1 MKKYLLSVTLIALI
15 MSCTNTSF
23 EESTGVMEPIE
34 SRSVMNK
41 AKWQPE
47 SLTNILQFKSESEFE
62 DFLNELSSLEDD
74 ARKYSLVEARYGEF
88 YSLKKVYDTAMLAAG
103 DLDESEESFMEYK
116 NSFSPYLYFSEYAD
130 DCGAYLPVKN
140 KNVAFLLNANGEVII
155 SGIRI
160 CKNDVTSYADLQEAG
175 VAMYEREEEPTMTRG
190 WSPSYISH
198 SEYAF
203 SESSNNVGM
212 EYDSGWWQENKRKVR
227 VKCGRKVE
235 GSQLQPVM
243 KLHIEVSFRKKT
255 WLGWANYVSETTTTG
270 TFTGGY
276 NGSIN
281 FYKNADSSHDWYQNL
296 TNVGWYVDPLGYPHL
311 TNPYIDAELTLDF
324 RGIGHLLYL
333 SFRVPYID
341 ATMPNP
347 TIFPN

>member
-198 SEYAF
+198 SIYAF
-203 SESSNNVGM
+203 TESSNNVGM
-212 EYDSGWWQENKRKVR
+212 EYDSGWWQEGKRKVR
-227 VKCGRKVE
+227 MKCGRKVE

-243 KLHIEVSFRKKT
+243 KLHIEISFRKKT

-276 NGSIN
+276 SGSIN

-296 TNVGWYVDPLGYPHL
+296 TNVGWYVDPQGYPHL
-311 TNPYIDAELTLDF
+311 TNPLIHAELTLDY
-324 RGIGHLLYL
+324 RGIDHLLYL
-333 SFRVPYID
+333 SFDVPYID
-341 ATMPNP
+341 AVMPNP
-347 TIFPN
+347 TIGSN

>member
-1 MKKYLLSVTLIALI
+1 MKKVLLLVPLITFAV
-15 MSCTNTSF
+15 SCTNMSS
-23 EESTGVMEPIE
+23 EEAQGMEDLGETRSASKLDAWKTG
-34 SRSVMNK
+34 
-41 AKWQPE
+41 
-47 SLTNILQFKSESEFE
+47 SLINILQFKNESEYE
-62 DFLNELSSLEDD
+62 DVLKELSLLDSDFSKD
-74 ARKYSLVEARYGEF
+74 SLVEKRFGSF
-88 YSLKKVYDTAMLAAG
+88 YSLKKIYDSAMQAAAL
-103 DLDESEESFMEYK
+103 LDESQKAYMEYK
-116 NSFSPYLYFSEYAD
+116 ESFDKYLYFSNYKD

-140 KNVAFLLNANGEVII
+140 KNAAYLLNAYGEVII
-155 SGIRI
+155 SGEKV
-160 CKNDVTSYADLQEAG
+160 CKNNVKTYTDLQETG
-175 VAMYEREEEPTMTRG
+175 DAMYDVDEPTATRG

-243 KLHIEVSFRKKT
+243 KLHVEVSFRKKT

-270 TFTGGY
+270 TFTSGY